1 MVSIKWWE
9 KTVEYLF
16 VKKHV
21 DEGSLVIP
29 FDGAEELQS
38 DSALCVASAWILIEF
53 KKEKKSIP
61 SEKKK
66 FYDFKAAKRKLGE
79 SDSHHHIVYGAP
91 IRNGE
96 SVNLVLKS
104 QTYFS
109 GSESSNIESIL
120 KSGVEFKLFQS
131 YLKEFVSFKK
141 TTEEDAGG
149 IVLDTNSNVVGVTS
163 SGKVVE
169 CKSMK
174 EYILEYFPEMAP
186 PPPAPPSPS
195 IGSTIK
201 MR

>member
-1 MVSIKWWE
+1 MVCIKWWE

-16 VKKHV
+16 VKKHF
-21 DEGSLVIP
+21 DEGSLIIP

-38 DSALCVASAWILIEF
+38 DSALCVASEWILIEF
-53 KKEKKSIP
+53 KKDKKSIP

-66 FYDFKAAKRKLGE
+66 FRNFEAAMQKLGKF
-79 SDSHHHIVYGAP
+79 DSHHHIVYGAP
-91 IRNGE
+91 MRTGE

-120 KSGVEFKLFQS
+120 KSGVEFEFFQS
-131 YLKEFVSFKK
+131 YLKEFVLFKK
-141 TTEEDAGG
+141 TTEKDVGG
-149 IVLDTNSNVVGVTS
+149 VVLDTNSNVIGVSS

-174 EYILEYFPEMAP
+174 EYVLEYFPDMAP
-186 PPPAPPSPS
+186 PLPAAPSPS
-195 IGSTIK
+195 SGRK
-201 MR
+201 MKLL